1 MPCWVPAKTL
11 MANFPRARRWFSVP
25 AQLARDTATI
35 GGGKETDKNELTV
48 QPTGSWSPS
57 VVVTIA
63 TPVGKCPAAARSA
76 CGEIETV
83 GAVGASGASGDAIVV
98 MAVDLS
104 VSNVDNEGAR
114 RVGVSLTL
122 TEISGNSTK
131 IYV

>member
-1 MPCWVPAKTL
+1 

-35 GGGKETDKNELTV
+35 GGVKETDKNELTV
-48 QPTGSWSPS
+48 QPTGSWSLS

-83 GAVGASGASGDAIVV
+83 GASGDAIVV

-114 RVGVSLTL
+114 CVGGFVSPDRDQRQLDQDLRVAAW
-122 TEISGNSTK
+122 
-131 IYV
+131 